1 MTDTT
6 IINAQSIGGTA
17 AAPTQETKLTLQAA
31 TAALSLNVLLATG
44 TGFGS
49 EAGTIELC
57 WASSPHSIAAGA
69 APLSFENAFDRL
81 EIVPP
86 TSGREQILSS
96 GIFTANGGYL
106 YVWLNVPALQAARTI
121 TVITHE
127 L

>member
-31 TAALSLNVLLATG
+31 TAAMSINILLATG
-44 TGFGS
+44 TGFGNESS
-49 EAGTIELC
+49 EIELC
-57 WASSPHSIAAGA
+57 WATSPHSITAGA
-69 APLSFENAFDRL
+69 SPTSFQNAFDSLLLR
-81 EIVPP
+81 PP
-86 TSGREQILSS
+86 RSGREQIMSS

-106 YVWLNVPALQAARTI
+106 YVWLNVPGLQAARTI